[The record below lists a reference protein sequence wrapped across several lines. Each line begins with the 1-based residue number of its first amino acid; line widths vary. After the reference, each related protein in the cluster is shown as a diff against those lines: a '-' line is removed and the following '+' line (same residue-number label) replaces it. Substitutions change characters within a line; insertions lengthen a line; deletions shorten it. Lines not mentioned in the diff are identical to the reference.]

1 MKKRIAF
8 DLDGTLTE
16 SKSPLDAEMSE
27 LLTSLLGVIKVA
39 ETKRVIEAIIACLSD
54 RDHKVVDSSKVYD
67 DTESGRV

>member
-16 SKSPLDAEMSE
+16 NKSPLDAEMSE